1 MATQF
6 RKEIEIEW
14 YRLRNQAPLST
25 VTVQDTIRGRDT
37 IITLEQS
44 RVRIGDRVDRALNFL
59 DTIKAGT
66 ASKRMLAELK
76 KSVEEKIAATDELIE
91 TLLYNEIPEMVAAR
105 LHENKTIDDMDET
118 LHKWILR
125 RLKVDIPLKQVDGYI
140 ALQVPL
146 PKLSAITKR
155 EESIQITMYLSIPEV
170 SLENKTRYTLL
181 KAALEIETLE
191 RARDNLV
198 SRLKGL

>member
-91 TLLYNEIPEMVAAR
+91 ALLHDEIPEMVAAR
-105 LHENKTIDDMDET
+105 LQNETIDDMDNI

-155 EESIQITMYLSIPEV
+155 EESIEITMYLRGPKV
-170 SLENKTRYTLL
+170 SLENNTRYTLL